1 VSVMWH
7 GHSLK
12 DRMLASAP
20 LDLMRLLSQA
30 SVCIALLVVAP
41 VTAQVLSTQHD
52 RLRQQT
58 NQLSETHGRI
68 EDRLA
73 NLRKLSRALYEA
85 YLFQKRKQ
93 DVSDVSISQVLSRSE
108 KAVSAIDKFLAA
120 MTVYV
125 EIADESNRKRIAPN
139 MALLRLSTLLNLDT
153 YLEDVEGALRYMN
166 TAPTANASAKDLAKE
181 LRGAQE
187 IMRAMAF

>member
-1 VSVMWH
+1 MRH

-12 DRMLASAP
+12 DRMLVSAP
-20 LDLMRLLSQA
+20 LNLMRLLSQA

-58 NQLSETHGRI
+58 NQLSETHVRI

-85 YLFQKRKQ
+85 HLFQKRKQ
-93 DVSDVSISQVLSRSE
+93 DISDVSISQVLSRSE
-108 KAVSAIDKFLAA
+108 KAVSEIDKFLAA
-120 MTVYV
+120 MAVYV

-139 MALLRLSTLLNLDT
+139 MAVLRLSTFLSLGIC
-153 YLEDVEGALRYMN
+153 LEDVEEALRHMS
-166 TAPTANASAKDLAKE
+166 TAPTANASARDIAKE
-181 LRGAQE
+181 LRGARE